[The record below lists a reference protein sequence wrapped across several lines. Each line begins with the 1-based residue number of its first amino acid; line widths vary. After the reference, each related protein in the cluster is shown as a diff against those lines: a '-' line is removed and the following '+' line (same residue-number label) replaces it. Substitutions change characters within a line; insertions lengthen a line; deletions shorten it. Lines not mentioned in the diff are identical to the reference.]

1 MNCPFCQRVFSVK
14 SALIRHK
21 NTAKFCLKLQAEY
34 KAKLNIC
41 EYCNKELDSERNLSI
56 HYKSCEKY
64 LSQTFSNL
72 ELLEKLRQKDEEM
85 NQRFRQKDEE
95 MRQRLRERDIE
106 ILELKKHVRD
116 LEDKLENIAIKG
128 ALKPSKITNYIQQLQ
143 PITEKHFLECSSN
156 LTLDHIKRGPRG
168 YAQYALEYP
177 LRDRVV
183 CVDYARRKIKF
194 KDSDGNIITDPEMN
208 RLAMLFYNSIKDK
221 NRQLVEECKRQ
232 LKVNFDD
239 EELDMLSKLMD
250 YMNSVER
257 GSEGEKSDFQCEVL
271 KDVCGNTV
279 VEDPQILR
287 TAYDEE

>member
-1 MNCPFCQRVFSVK
+1 
-14 SALIRHK
+14 
-21 NTAKFCLKLQAEY
+21 
-34 KAKLNIC
+34 
-41 EYCNKELDSERNLSI
+41 
-56 HYKSCEKY
+56 
-64 LSQTFSNL
+64 
-72 ELLEKLRQKDEEM
+72 
-85 NQRFRQKDEE
+85 
-95 MRQRLRERDIE
+95 
-106 ILELKKHVRD
+106 LKKHVRD

-143 PITEKHFLECSSN
+143 PITEQHFLECSSN

-287 TAYDEE
+287 RAYDEE

>member
-1 MNCPFCQRVFSVK
+1 
-14 SALIRHK
+14 
-21 NTAKFCLKLQAEY
+21 
-34 KAKLNIC
+34 
-41 EYCNKELDSERNLSI
+41 
-56 HYKSCEKY
+56 
-64 LSQTFSNL
+64 L

-85 NQRFRQKDEE
+85 NQKLRQKDE
-95 MRQRLRERDIE
+95 E

-128 ALKPSKITNYIQQLQ
+128 TLKPSKITNYIQQLQ
-143 PITEKHFLECSSN
+143 PITEQHFLECSSN

-257 GSEGEKSDFQCEVL
+257 GSEGEKTDFQCEVL

-279 VEDPQILR
+279 VEDPQISN
-287 TAYDEE
+287 

>member
-1 MNCPFCQRVFSVK
+1 MNCEFCQRVFSVK

-21 NTAKFCLKLQAEY
+21 NTAKFCLKLQSDY
-34 KAKLNIC
+34 NSKLNIC
-41 EYCNKELDSERNLSI
+41 NFCNKELTSDRNLAL
-56 HYKSCEKY
+56 HYKTCEKY
-64 LSQTFSNL
+64 LTQTFTTL
-72 ELLEKLRQKDEEM
+72 QLTEKLREREQEMFKKLREKDEELA
-85 NQRFRQKDEE
+85 R
-95 MRQRLRERDIE
+95 RLRERDLE
-106 ILELKKHVRD
+106 VSELKMHICK

-128 ALKPSKITNYIQQLQ
+128 ALKPTTTTTSKITNYIQQLQ
-143 PITEKHFLECSSN
+143 PVTEAHFLECSSN
-156 LTLDHIKRGPRG
+156 LTIDHIKKGPRG

-221 NRQLVEECKRQ
+221 NRQLVDECKRQ

-279 VEDPQILR
+279 VEDV
-287 TAYDEE
+287 

>member
-1 MNCPFCQRVFSVK
+1 MNCEFCQRVFSVK

-21 NTAKFCLKLQAEY
+21 NTAKFCLKLQSDY
-34 KAKLNIC
+34 NAKLNIC
-41 EYCNKELDSERNLSI
+41 NFCNKELGDERSLLC
-56 HYKSCEKY
+56 HYKTCEKY
-64 LSQTFSNL
+64 LTQTFTNL
-72 ELLEKLRQKDEEM
+72 QLTEKLREKDEELA
-85 NQRFRQKDEE
+85 R
-95 MRQRLRERDIE
+95 RLRERDLE
-106 ILELKKHVRD
+106 VSELKMHICK

-128 ALKPSKITNYIQQLQ
+128 ALKPTSTTTSKITNYIQQLQ
-143 PITEKHFLECSSN
+143 PVTEAHFLECSSN
-156 LTLDHIKRGPRG
+156 LTIDHIKKGPRG

-221 NRQLVEECKRQ
+221 NRQLVDECKRQ

-279 VEDPQILR
+279 VEDV
-287 TAYDEE
+287 